1 MKAENIENIKN
12 NTQIKDNINLEVKI
26 PKKRGRKPKNKN
38 LLVENSN
45 IDASDIKNNDKKELT
60 EKPKKKRGRKPKNTT
75 GIVEVKI
82 PKKRGRKPN
91 IMNSS
96 STNKIINN
104 TNQMKDNILHLKVSS
119 EDINESMITDSI
131 YKYNPDINTPLPYE
145 PLNNSSEPAFLKLDN
160 NENIE
165 NNEPKKKFNE
175 TNINNLFNNNPIEEN
190 NNINSNLDFENNN
203 NVQNEVQPIE
213 PTPIEENISH
223 QIEMEQNRKK
233 KNIKPIMFYYN
244 EFNKR
249 KEWPKFSNIKCLWCC
264 HNFDCPPCAIPIKLK
279 HGTFYVYG
287 NFCSKE
293 CAASYNFDSN
303 EDKSIIWE
311 RYTLLN
317 YLYSIIEDEPNLTIK
332 MAPSRLTLESFG
344 GYLDIK
350 EFRNT
355 GSVKEYNIIY
365 PPMVSIIPSV
375 EEKYKD
381 KLKRKENYYIPLDKE
396 RIKKANNDLRLKRK
410 KPISNKNT
418 LENCMRLKYN

>member
-1 MKAENIENIKN
+1 
-12 NTQIKDNINLEVKI
+12 
-26 PKKRGRKPKNKN
+26 
-38 LLVENSN
+38 
-45 IDASDIKNNDKKELT
+45 
-60 EKPKKKRGRKPKNTT
+60 
-75 GIVEVKI
+75 
-82 PKKRGRKPN
+82 
-91 IMNSS
+91 
-96 STNKIINN
+96 
-104 TNQMKDNILHLKVSS
+104 
-119 EDINESMITDSI
+119 MITDNI

-145 PLNNSSEPAFLKLDN
+145 PINNSSEPAFIKLE
-160 NENIE
+160 NEE
-165 NNEPKKKFNE
+165 NCKNESDLNFKDK
-175 TNINNLFNNNPIEEN
+175 NINNLFNNNPIEEN
-190 NNINSNLDFENNN
+190 NIDKKIDLE
-203 NVQNEVQPIE
+203 NEVKIAE
-213 PTPIEENISH
+213 PTSIEENISH
-223 QIEMEQNRKK
+223 QIELEKNCKK

-303 EDKSIIWE
+303 DDKSVIWE

-332 MAPSRLTLESFG
+332 LAPSRLTLESFG